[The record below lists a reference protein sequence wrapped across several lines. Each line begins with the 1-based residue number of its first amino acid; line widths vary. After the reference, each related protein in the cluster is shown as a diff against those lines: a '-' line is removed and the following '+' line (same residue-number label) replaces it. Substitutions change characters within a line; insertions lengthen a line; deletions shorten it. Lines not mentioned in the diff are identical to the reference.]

1 MPIPSWDNVVAAMS
15 DYVAHA
21 KNRLPRVVLGVELAL
36 GERYDTVIERD
47 SAGAWEANTIFSV
60 GSMSKP
66 FIATAI
72 LRLIEA
78 NPNNYF
84 GTNIPSV
91 ALEKPVW
98 TLSGLEELGGGRA
111 KSERMVRPKQR
122 ILLKHLLT
130 HTSGLRW
137 IEPYT
142 PANLSPATTHVPCAG
157 SSEYIGSPGLTN
169 ECIYDYETDTWEPAR
184 TMPLAKVARHVMHQP
199 LLSGAMPGQK
209 FQYSNFDYILLAYII
224 ERATGASFNQ
234 YLRTQVF
241 DQLGMGDS
249 FFVAQ
254 PPGDPRY
261 DTMLDEGIIE
271 AQRKRIADIVLITD
285 NRQLPPEVA
294 PPLVADAG
302 RDNNF
307 DERRRKWVLAWP
319 EGGMYST
326 AKNLLAFLGMLRR
339 NGRTDAGQPFLSAD
353 SVNLLLTN
361 QLPASVVVCPPPCDN
376 SVTAG
381 FGIVGKQP
389 AGISVGLPEGSIVGE
404 GRFMTFMWLDVA
416 KHISGVFLSQRLPNV
431 FPNQPG
437 GTLDNSRA
445 IGEAAFI
452 TFTQLATQLR

>member
-1 MPIPSWDNVVAAMS
+1 M
-15 DYVAHA
+15 
-21 KNRLPRVVLGVELAL
+21 
-36 GERYDTVIERD
+36 
-47 SAGAWEANTIFSV
+47 
-60 GSMSKP
+60 
-66 FIATAI
+66 
-72 LRLIEA
+72 
-78 NPNNYF
+78 
-84 GTNIPSV
+84 
-91 ALEKPVW
+91 
-98 TLSGLEELGGGRA
+98 
-111 KSERMVRPKQR
+111 
-122 ILLKHLLT
+122 LT

-137 IEPYT
+137 IEPYA
-142 PANLSPATTHVPCAG
+142 PANLSPATTRVPCAG

-169 ECIYDYETDTWEPAR
+169 ECIYDYDTDKWEMAR

-199 LLSGAMPGQK
+199 LLPHAVPGQK
-209 FQYSNFDYILLAYII
+209 FQYSNFDYILLGYII
-224 ERATGASFNQ
+224 ERATGGASFNQ

-241 DQLGMGDS
+241 DPLGMGDS

-254 PPGDPRY
+254 PPNNPPY
-261 DTMLDEGIIE
+261 NTMLDEGVIE

-285 NRQLPPEVA
+285 DLELPSEIA
-294 PPLVADAG
+294 PPLVADVG

-339 NGRTDAGQPFLSAD
+339 NGRTDAGQTFLSAD

-361 QLPASVVVCPPPCDN
+361 QLPASVGVCPPPCDN

-389 AGISVGLPEGSIVGE
+389 AGINVGLPEGSIVGE
-404 GRFMTFMWLDVA
+404 GRFMTFMWLDRSRG
-416 KHISGVFLSQRLPNV
+416 ISGVLLSQRLPNV
-431 FPNQPG
+431 LPKHPG

-452 TFTQLATQLR
+452 TFAQLATQLRDPL